1 MRDPV
6 ETTAEGI
13 VGIAVELAVDDEVL
27 DVLVEESR
35 LYDRVRAEIIFG
47 REIDIPGMIGHQR
60 GVAEFAVAL
69 IIIAFLDE
77 EARRDGAEIGAHD
90 ALGRAEAQHDVA
102 RGLVPQR
109 SEEHTSE
116 LQSLMRS

>member
-1 MRDPV
+1 MSDWSSDV
-6 ETTAEGI
+6 CSYDLETAAEGI

-77 EARRDGAEIGAHD
+77 EARRDG
-90 ALGRAEAQHDVA
+90 
-102 RGLVPQR
+102 R

-116 LQSLMRS
+116 LQSLMRISYAVFCLTKKTNIMIQN

>member
-60 GVAEFAVAL
+60 GVAEFAVAP

-77 EARRDGAEIGAHD
+77 EVRRAGA
-90 ALGRAEAQHDVA
+90 
-102 RGLVPQR
+102 R
-109 SEEHTSE
+109 SEERRLGDGWVWWVRCCRWE
-116 LQSLMRS
+116 